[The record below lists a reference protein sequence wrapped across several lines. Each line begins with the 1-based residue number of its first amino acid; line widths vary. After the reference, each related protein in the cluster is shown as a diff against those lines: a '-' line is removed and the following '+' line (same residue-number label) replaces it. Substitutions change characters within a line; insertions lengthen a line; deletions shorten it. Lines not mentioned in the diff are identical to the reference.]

1 MKWLRRIFFHDMGR
15 KFLALALAT
24 FAWWQVGQSVA
35 EDRTHNFTIVTVD
48 HSQTPAA
55 HSLQIKIPDGW
66 ELVSPEPG
74 TSVAIAFQGAPAN
87 LAAFFASQCAATFE
101 PLLDATSGETTKTVD
116 LISLDELNWLKPS
129 EASRLLKDLSSQSF
143 RNFRFER
150 RREAT
155 LALNPTLV
163 TVQGNPADVYEA
175 HQEEISFDPT
185 QVRISGPHAAVEE
198 ALGRLESLRLGFPG
212 AGIFTPIEIPNNR
225 RDSLKAVVRLADSL
239 SRRGVR
245 MFPAQVAVRV
255 PIRHQQGEP
264 ITWVPSADQLHGVG
278 KAMEG
283 EWALGA
289 WSATPWLAELTDSTL
304 LGVQFDEGWVRAHIL
319 LLVPLSQIPTG
330 AVDGFELAIGWHL
343 VGIDNDDL
351 RQQLLRSLRVRPQN
365 EEDRMVSMK
374 LLGEQP

>member
-1 MKWLRRIFFHDMGR
+1 MNWLRRLLFHDMGR
-15 KFLALALAT
+15 KILALALAA

-35 EDRTHNFTIVTVD
+35 EDRTHNFTVVTVN

-74 TSVAIAFQGAPAN
+74 TSVTIAFHGAAAN

-101 PLLDATSGETTKTVD
+101 PILDATSGETTKTVD
-116 LISLDELNWLKPS
+116 LLSLDELDWLKPS
-129 EASRLLKDLSSQSF
+129 EASRLLKDLGSQSF

-155 LALNPTLV
+155 LALNPTLI
-163 TVQGNPADVYEA
+163 TVQGNPADAYEV
-175 HQEEISFDPT
+175 HQENIFFDPT
-185 QVRISGPHAAVEE
+185 QVRIFGPHAAVEE

-212 AGIFTPIEIPNNR
+212 AGIFTPVEIPDNR
-225 RDSLKAVVRLADSL
+225 RDTLKAIVGLTDSL
-239 SRRGVR
+239 TRRGVR
-245 MFPAQVAVRV
+245 MFPPQISVRV
-255 PIRHQQGEP
+255 PIRHQKGEP
-264 ITWVPSADQLHGVG
+264 ITWVLSAGQLHGVG
-278 KAMEG
+278 KASEG
-283 EWALGA
+283 EWALGT

-304 LGVQFDEGWVRAHIL
+304 LGVQFDENWVREHIL
-319 LLVPLSQIPTG
+319 LLVPLSQIPAG

-343 VGIDNDDL
+343 VGIDNDSL
-351 RQQLLRSLRVRPQN
+351 RQQLLQSLRVRPQN